1 MARSGFN
8 AGHSPT
14 GKRTRRAKVSIP
26 RSQNKPQKGAARA
39 RFYSESMKAGT
50 NTPAC
55 ADRVTNIPGFLMVDE
70 RPRSVTS
77 VITTSAT
84 SAGTSPLP
92 LKILRKTFLKPW
104 TLLNKTWL
112 RSPQKKWTPYLQSWT
127 ILTLCCSCYLLVN
140 VDKHHLTVML
150 LIST

>member
-1 MARSGFN
+1 MLAI
-8 AGHSPT
+8 HL
-14 GKRTRRAKVSIP
+14 RAKGQGELRCRYRAHKTSP
-26 RSQNKPQKGAARA
+26 RGAARA

-92 LKILRKTFLKPW
+92 LKIFRKPFLKP
-104 TLLNKTWL
+104 
-112 RSPQKKWTPYLQSWT
+112 
-127 ILTLCCSCYLLVN
+127 
-140 VDKHHLTVML
+140 
-150 LIST
+150 

>member
-1 MARSGFN
+1 MLAIHLQAKGQGELRYRYR
-8 AGHSPT
+8 GH
-14 GKRTRRAKVSIP
+14 K
-26 RSQNKPQKGAARA
+26 NKPQKGAARA

-92 LKILRKTFLKPW
+92 LKTFRKPFLKP
-104 TLLNKTWL
+104 
-112 RSPQKKWTPYLQSWT
+112 
-127 ILTLCCSCYLLVN
+127 
-140 VDKHHLTVML
+140 
-150 LIST
+150 